1 MSPRP
6 KPILPAKLGCIDS
19 EMLAAECSRF
29 LERRFLKDGTSRA
42 PVTAALRRSS
52 ANAHCLTCERTDA
65 LRLALMATTLPH

>member
-19 EMLAAECSRF
+19 AAECSRF
-29 LERRFLKDGTSRA
+29 LARRFLKDGTSRA

-52 ANAHCLTCERTDA
+52 ANAHCLRCERTDA